1 MMICASTEQDKASVD
16 QLVHNLDFFA
26 GRFQR
31 DGEQLELVEELISL
45 LAATYDDARERNEL
59 QRFREICQNHPL
71 HRTALDD
78 PFTRRAF
85 EKPRGYAGDAVML
98 DYIYRPRELQI
109 TKIGHAIHH
118 ATTAAG
124 AAKSIRWRRSHLA
137 ARLLDGMENNEHLR
151 VLSVASGHLRE
162 LDIVSA
168 ATSNRNVEILALD
181 RDKDSLDEA
190 VRSYREFT
198 IRPLNHSISYLFKPN
213 ELKHFDLIY
222 SAGLF
227 DYLTD
232 RTTIALI
239 DALVAKLR
247 PEGRLILGNYTPA
260 NDGRG
265 YMEGMM
271 DWRLIYR
278 DKEDLMRLASVAAGG
293 RAQHAYLDTPGN
305 IAYVEIGGPDRA

>member
-1 MMICASTEQDKASVD
+1 MISTQIESHAID
-16 QLVHNLDFFA
+16 QLTSNLDYFA
-26 GRFQR
+26 TGFERGGDQSK
-31 DGEQLELVEELISL
+31 LVEELIAH
-45 LAATYDDARERNEL
+45 LALTYDAARDRNEL
-59 QRFREICQNHPL
+59 QAFRDICQNHPL
-71 HRTALDD
+71 HRQLLDD

-98 DYIYRPRELQI
+98 DYIYRPTEFQ
-109 TKIGHAIHH
+109 TSGFGHVIHH

-137 ARLLDGMENNEHLR
+137 GRLLEGMESNDQLR

-162 LDIVSA
+162 LDIVSI
-168 ATSNRNVEILALD
+168 ATSNRNLQILALD
-181 RDKDSLDEA
+181 QDKDSLEEA
-190 VRSYREFT
+190 VRCYPNFA
-198 IRPLNHSISYLFKPN
+198 IHPLNHSISHLFKSDT
-213 ELKHFDLIY
+213 LGQFDLIY

-232 RTTIALI
+232 RTAISLI
-239 DALVAKLR
+239 EVLVARLH
-247 PEGRLILGNYTPA
+247 PEGRLVLGNYTPA

-278 DKEDLMRLASVAAGG
+278 HQEDLVRLVKAAAG
-293 RAQHAYLDTPGN
+293 ATVLQTYLDGPGN
-305 IAYVEIGGPDRA
+305 IAYVEIGKR